1 MLEQEQ
7 EVLVLSRGQ
16 NVKSAHVHS
25 QALVKLAI
33 ATKDPNDSST
43 SEKLVLD
50 AALIDKGDLSR

>member
-16 NVKSAHVHS
+16 NVRSAHVHP
-25 QALVKLAI
+25 QALIKLTI
-33 ATKDPNDSST
+33 ATKDPNDCSA

-50 AALIDKGDLSR
+50 AVLTDKGNLSR